1 MSVLAI
7 SKTENESAPDK
18 TYRNPNTHLGLTR
31 NYSISLHDTSTV
43 GHRGWSWTDVFI
55 KCELAFV
62 LYSATNLVIGKPIRF
77 RSTGDASS
85 SDLPWM
91 PCNIMRCYS
100 CHGVYW
106 CLECVYRLLI
116 LLLVCQAA
124 REAQERSA
132 GEWNVFTAAVLI
144 NRNIINRE
152 GWVFKNYWSSADY
165 S

>member
-62 LYSATNLVIGKPIRF
+62 LYSAANLVIGKPIRF

-91 PCNIMRCYS
+91 PCNHEILFLSRC
-100 CHGVYW
+100 
-106 CLECVYRLLI
+106 
-116 LLLVCQAA
+116 LLVFRVCLQVVNPSFGLSGCQ
-124 REAQERSA
+124 RST
-132 GEWNVFTAAVLI
+132 GKKCRWVECFTAAVLI
-144 NRNIINRE
+144 NRNTINRE